1 MMTPAQLTGQSTE
14 HLIEV
19 LVGQKSFL
27 MHPNVRDDLLALQ
40 AAAHNAGFLCH
51 IASGFRPFER
61 QLAIWNRKMSG
72 ATPLLDEFS
81 QPLDSQKL
89 SDEEKVWA
97 ILRWS
102 ALPGASRHHWGT
114 DFDLFD
120 RLAIPEGTLLQLE
133 PEEYLQGHQHRFY
146 VWLKD
151 HAEQF
156 GFFFPFQ
163 GERHAG
169 KKRGIAFEPWHV
181 SHRVTANTCSMQFS
195 LPILTAQIEQAPILG
210 KEVILQHLQTI
221 YTDYITHISQ

>member
-1 MMTPAQLTGQSTE
+1 MTPAQLTGQSNE
-14 HLIEV
+14 HLVEV

-72 ATPLLDEFS
+72 ETPLLDEFS
-81 QPLDSQKL
+81 QPLDSHKL

-120 RLAIPEGTLLQLE
+120 RLAIPEGTTLQLE
-133 PEEYLQGHQHRFY
+133 PDEYLEGHQQRFY
-146 VWLKD
+146 LWLKD
-151 HAEQF
+151 NAEQF

-163 GERHAG
+163 GKG
-169 KKRGIAFEPWHV
+169 NGVAFEPWHV
-181 SHRVTANTCSMQFS
+181 SHRITANTCSMQFS
-195 LPILTAQIEQAPILG
+195 LAILTAQIEQAPILG
-210 KEVILQHLQTI
+210 KEVILQRLQTI
-221 YTDYITHISQ
+221 YTDYVTNISQ

>member
-1 MMTPAQLTGQSTE
+1 MMTPAQLTGQSTQ
-14 HLIEV
+14 HLVEV

-40 AAAHNAGFLCH
+40 DAANSAGFICH

-61 QLAIWNRKMSG
+61 QLTIWNRKMSG
-72 ATPLLDEFS
+72 EVPLLDELS
-81 QPLDSQKL
+81 HPMDSQTL
-89 SDEEKVWA
+89 SDEQKMWA

-120 RLAIPEGTLLQLE
+120 RLAIPEGTTLQLE
-133 PEEYLQGHQHRFY
+133 PDEYLQGHQHRFY
-146 VWLKD
+146 LWLKD

-163 GERHAG
+163 GKDNG
-169 KKRGIAFEPWHV
+169 VAFEPWHV
-181 SHRVTANTCSMQFS
+181 SHRASANLCSAQ
-195 LPILTAQIEQAPILG
+195 LTMAMLAEQIEHAPILG

-221 YTDYITHISQ
+221 YTDYVTNISQ